1 VRDRYG
7 GVLALSMEPRFRAR
21 CYNMVERIASLARAR
36 SGGVIDREMVG
47 LSEDGVPLPTIHAE
61 DDLVFRR
68 R

>member
-1 VRDRYG
+1 M
-7 GVLALSMEPRFRAR
+7 LEQ
-21 CYNMVERIASLARAR
+21 IAPLARER

-47 LSEDGVPLPTIHAE
+47 VSEDRVPLPTIHAE

>member
-1 VRDRYG
+1 
-7 GVLALSMEPRFRAR
+7 MEPRLRAR
-21 CYNMVERIASLARAR
+21 RYNVLEQIASLARER
-36 SGGVIDREMVG
+36 SAGVIDRAIVG